1 MQKAKEEVG
10 RRKFLQIGA
19 KAAAACTLTQ
29 ISAMGNLYAAGVAAG
44 HAAASETA
52 FKSLFD
58 GKTLNGWT
66 PKPRLAKEPS
76 LGLWKVENGMIVGG
90 QDPTGVGSYLVS
102 DQAFA
107 DFELEIDAKPDWPA
121 DTGIY
126 VRANAQGTTGFQ
138 VNVDYRPHGTL
149 GGYFG
154 NGFGSFHAYE
164 YGFTAEK
171 DTQGRVTKLIPG
183 KPSQPNDVG
192 HLVTPDYMV
201 APEQLLRVWR
211 LNDWN
216 QFRIRSVGAV
226 PTLMTWVNDLKV
238 SELVTAKMVSP
249 GWDPK
254 VVVGLV
260 GRAGHISLE
269 VHNNAPG
276 DWLGTDRWA
285 PGAVCRWRNIRI
297 REL

>member
-1 MQKAKEEVG
+1 MQNAKKQLE
-10 RRKFLQIGA
+10 RRKFLRIGA
-19 KAAAACTLTQ
+19 KAAAGCALAS
-29 ISAMGNLYAAGVAAG
+29 IVEMGNLYAAGTTG
-44 HAAASETA
+44 HAAPDAA
-52 FKSLFD
+52 FKSFFN
-58 GKTLNGWT
+58 GKTLDGWT
-66 PKPRLAKEPS
+66 PKPRLAKEAS
-76 LGLWKVENGMIVGG
+76 LGLWKVKDGMIVGG

-102 DQAFA
+102 DQAFT

-138 VNVDYRPHGTL
+138 VNVDYRPHGSI

-154 NGFGSFHAYE
+154 NGFGSYHAYA

-171 DTQGRVTKLIPG
+171 DMHGRITKLIPG

-201 APEQLLRVWR
+201 PPEKLLRVWR

-226 PTLMTWVNDLKV
+226 PTLTTWVNGLKV
-238 SELVTAKMVSP
+238 SELVTQR
-249 GWDPK
+249 WFRLD
-254 VVVGLV
+254 
-260 GRAGHISLE
+260 
-269 VHNNAPG
+269 
-276 DWLGTDRWA
+276 GTQMRS
-285 PGAVCRWRNIRI
+285 
-297 REL
+297 